1 MSGSVVDPA
10 VLADAVAGTDMIFE
24 AVAPRGDM
32 AGKLEAVI
40 TESMAA
46 AADAG
51 VRLDVMGAGRLC
63 WCRQAAPLP

>member
-1 MSGSVVDPA
+1 MVDPA
-10 VLADAVAGTDMIFE
+10 MLADADAGTDVIFE

-32 AGKLEAVI
+32 AGKFEAMI
-40 TESMAA
+40 TESIAA

-63 WCRQAAPLP
+63 WCRLAAALP